1 MAASRASRWTKP
13 PDGCRRASRSW
24 RCRIAWLSRLS
35 PRVAAATCDASCGC
49 GVGDTKCMR
58 RHSGPCRAQ
67 KTPQAQDSAK
77 ASGSLSAGLP
87 RLPPVR
93 NDLLA
98 LLEYAPRMPAIS
110 WQLTSSLNGAIATVC
125 ASLPMLQLSGSP
137 ELPRLTWVN
146 GRSQPVELS
155 RWSVTLVAFIRQLT
169 TVSRLPTSDATVLTS
184 TRPSP
189 TALKHS
195 VRSVKTQRSERTSS
209 ASGGV
214 HQAGRCSR
222 PLLAAASASTRSIS
236 AIAVA
241 SNSVGK
247 KLVSEM
253 GMLFGLATRVRKPR
267 PVCRSSLTGV
277 VTHVAVDRPARQGR
291 LEVAERLHCKQLL

>member
-87 RLPPVR
+87 CLPPVR

-98 LLEYAPRMPAIS
+98 LLEYAPQMPAIS

-195 VRSVKTQRSERTSS
+195 VRSVKTQRSEGDRLQAAVLTRP
-209 ASGGV
+209 AAA
-214 HQAGRCSR
+214 AGRCS
-222 PLLAAASASTRSIS
+222 
-236 AIAVA
+236 
-241 SNSVGK
+241 
-247 KLVSEM
+247 
-253 GMLFGLATRVRKPR
+253 PR
-267 PVCRSSLTGV
+267 PAPLRARSAPSPWRRT
-277 VTHVAVDRPARQGR
+277 PSARSWCLRWG
-291 LEVAERLHCKQLL
+291 CFSG